1 VIGRVLSL
9 VKDKLEETKQSVRLR
24 ETVEAAKTQK
34 FMNNREL
41 FEYLFERY
49 PVYKWSCIFLVL
61 YYLNVLFT
69 CFERH
74 MFLDQFI
81 GLSLIGSAFIWINF
95 NLLFTL
101 KIIAGTL
108 I

>member
-1 VIGRVLSL
+1 M

>member
-1 VIGRVLSL
+1 MNSL
-9 VKDKLEETKQSVRLR
+9 VKDKLAETKKSIHLR
-24 ETVEAAKTQK
+24 ETLEAQK
-34 FMNNREL
+34 APLALNNRTL
-41 FEYLFERY
+41 FAYLFEKY
-49 PVYKWSCIFLVL
+49 PIYKWSCFFLAL

-101 KIIAGTL
+101 KIIIGRH